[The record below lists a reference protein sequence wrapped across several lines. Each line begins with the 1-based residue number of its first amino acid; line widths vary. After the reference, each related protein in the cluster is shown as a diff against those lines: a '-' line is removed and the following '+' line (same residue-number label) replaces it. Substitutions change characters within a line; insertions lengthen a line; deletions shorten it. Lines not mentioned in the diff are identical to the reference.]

1 MTGGTKPVI
10 FPAMIATLPITT
22 ALTAL
27 ALGYLLGSIPFGL
40 LFAFL
45 SGAGDV
51 RKIGSGSIGATN
63 VLRTGKKWAAALTL
77 LFDAGKGVFAVLL
90 MRYLFG
96 TDASLLAAFAAFLGH
111 LYPVWL
117 RFKGGKGIAVSLGIL
132 LAVNWPM
139 ALVGMATWLVVF
151 AGFRISSLSA
161 LATAV
166 AVPVCMILFAT
177 PHETILA
184 IALAILVFI
193 AHRANIRRLI
203 RGEEP
208 RVGRKKIGADGAGA

>member
-1 MTGGTKPVI
+1 
-10 FPAMIATLPITT
+10 MIATLPATT
-22 ALTAL
+22 ALASL

-77 LFDAGKGVFAVLL
+77 LFDAGKGAFAVLL
-90 MRYLFG
+90 VRYLLG

-117 RFKGGKGIAVSLGIL
+117 RFEGGKGIAVSLGIL

-139 ALVGMATWLVVF
+139 ALAGMATWLVVF

-184 IALAILVFI
+184 IVLAILVFI